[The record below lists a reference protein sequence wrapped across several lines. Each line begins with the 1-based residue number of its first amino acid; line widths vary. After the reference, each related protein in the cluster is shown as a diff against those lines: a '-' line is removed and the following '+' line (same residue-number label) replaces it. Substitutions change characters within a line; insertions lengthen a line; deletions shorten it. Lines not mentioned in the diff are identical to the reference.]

1 MLKIEK
7 IMIPSAN
14 FGKENSLPP
23 ISERL
28 DLDTNKSTLSEADE
42 KELFIGYGEVES
54 SFPYKY
60 IDMYDRSL
68 NDCTYDS
75 VVLENEY
82 LRATFMPSFGGK
94 LWSLI
99 DKETGRELLFK
110 NSVIR
115 PCNLAVRNAWM
126 SGGVEWNCGFRG
138 HFPYTCSLINT
149 ATTKLSD
156 GTDVLRFYYFERIR
170 ACVVQMDFFLPEGEK
185 FLYSR
190 VRITNPN
197 PRTVPM
203 YWWSNIAT
211 EEKPGDR
218 VVVPATKSYT
228 AFDGK
233 IMKIDIPLR
242 SGIDISYPARSITAN
257 DYFWDIPKES
267 RKYIC
272 QLDTEGYG
280 LCQTST
286 ARLLGRKLFIWGD
299 SQGGHKWMNFLTKD
313 SESGRYCEIQC
324 GLAHTQ
330 YECLPMPA
338 HTVWEWVEA
347 YGALQADKDKV
358 HSDWESAREEVE
370 NKLDGAIHEKKLE
383 EILRNTQKMAESP
396 AEKILFNLDGWGAL
410 ELLRRKKVGDDMMC
424 NHLDFGEIT
433 DEQRTWLELLESGSV
448 GKHDPCDV
456 PPSYIHQPEWIDM
469 LKSAIAD
476 KDINNWYAYYLL
488 GCSEIAVKN
497 YDSARVNIEKSLS
510 LCESP
515 WANYAMAIIQRNCG
529 EDETEFML
537 KAYQMRSSDV
547 SFAKALFKT
556 LFTHENSNKTIELFS
571 TSSLEIQSDARCL
584 LYYAYALARV
594 GRIEEAEDIICP
606 DGGYLVVPDIRECE
620 LTITQLWVFI
630 QEQKG
635 LTRETMGEI
644 PRDLDFRMF
653 AKREGW
659 A

>member
-1 MLKIEK
+1 MLKVEK
-7 IMIPSAN
+7 ITIPSAN
-14 FGKENSLPP
+14 FGEENSLPP

-28 DLDTNKSTLSEADE
+28 DLDKNKSTLSEADE

-68 NDCTYDS
+68 NDRTYDC

-82 LRATFMPSFGGK
+82 LKATFMPDFGGK

-110 NSVIR
+110 NSVVR

-138 HFPYTCSLINT
+138 HFPYTCSPINT
-149 ATTKLSD
+149 AVTKMKD

-185 FLYSR
+185 FLYSA

-197 PRTVPM
+197 SYTVPM

-218 VVVPATKSYT
+218 VIAPATESYT
-228 AFDGK
+228 ALDGR
-233 IMKIDIPLR
+233 IMKIDIPFR
-242 SGIDISYPARSITAN
+242 SGIDVSYPSRNITAN
-257 DYFWDIPKES
+257 DYFWDISKES

-272 QLDTEGYG
+272 RLDTNGYG

-286 ARLLGRKLFIWGD
+286 SRLLGRKLFIWGD
-299 SQGGHKWMNFLTKD
+299 SQGGHKWMNFLTED
-313 SESGRYCEIQC
+313 SQSGRYCEIQC

-330 YECLPMPA
+330 YECLPMPGR
-338 HTVWEWVEA
+338 TVWDWVEA

-358 HSDWESAREEVE
+358 HSDWESARSEVEEKLSLAISE
-370 NKLDGAIHEKKLE
+370 NKLQD
-383 EILRNTQKMAESP
+383 ILCDIREMAESP
-396 AEKILFNLDGWGAL
+396 AEKVLQNLDGWGSL
-410 ELLRRKKVGDDMMC
+410 ELLRRKKAGEDMMC

-433 DEQRTWLELLESGSV
+433 KEQSTWVELLENGSV
-448 GKHDPCDV
+448 GIHAPDEV
-456 PPSYIHQPEWIDM
+456 PPSYILQPEWIDM
-469 LKSAIAD
+469 LKSAIEN
-476 KDINNWYAYYLL
+476 KDRDNWYAYYLL
-488 GCSEIAVKN
+488 GCSDIAVKS
-497 YDSARVNIEKSLS
+497 YDSARINIEKSLS
-510 LCESP
+510 LKESP
-515 WANYAMAIIQRNCG
+515 WANYAMAILKRNCG
-529 EDETEFML
+529 EDETEYML
-537 KAYQMRSSDV
+537 KAYEMRASDV

-556 LFTHENSNKTIELFS
+556 LFTHENSEKTIELFS
-571 TSSLEIQSDARCL
+571 SATPEIQSNARCL

-594 GRIEEAEDIICP
+594 GRIDEAEKIICP